1 MLAYIILENFKGFK
15 EKTYIDFRKTNYTIL
30 PQNVGEND
38 LLKGLAFVGANGS
51 GKSTV
56 LEAVKLLM
64 DLMFSENTIHFS
76 YFKSL
81 LTDRNDFSVEYG
93 FKINEA
99 DIIYKISCNFANMS
113 IFERLEKNKQLLFV
127 RDGKDARGY
136 FENGQEKVYDSNLI
150 KPDGFFLRT
159 LYFNGQLVHDESLV
173 AWMDFLKNS
182 KYVSAAPS
190 VGDLQEYSSA
200 HDPFYENDGVQKIN
214 AFLEEIGY
222 DQRVFFAN
230 SVTGAH
236 YSIGS
241 TEKIL
246 FYQRQGLEMPVPF
259 IQESLG
265 NRTLIK
271 VLNAYLPVLEN
282 GGLLLIDEFSAG
294 FHSALECV
302 LIKYFMEK
310 SKNSQMV
317 IVSHSVPMLNNSV
330 LRPDQEYAVE
340 FQGSKGIALNRFS
353 NMQPRNSQN
362 ISKMYLSGVFGGK
375 PVYEDNFKV

>member
-136 FENGQEKVYDSNLI
+136 FENGQEKVYDSKLI

-200 HDPFYENDGVQKIN
+200 HNPFYENDGVQKIN

-236 YSIGS
+236 YSIDS

>member
-136 FENGQEKVYDSNLI
+136 FENGQEKVYDSKLI

-159 LYFNGQLVHDESLV
+159 LYFNGLLVHDESLV

-200 HDPFYENDGVQKIN
+200 HNPFYENDGVQKIN

-236 YSIGS
+236 YSIDS